1 MIGALLAAWLGP
13 ATGAA
18 APPAAAAGEV
28 AFCFVRDAPHHD
40 FLTPPAPAG
49 TDLDRRMREWLA
61 ATMPTLSPERLQN
74 DVQCDP
80 DLPRSMYD
88 GWMGWTKL
96 SDGDVFSE
104 PLKWPADWYRHPAP
118 RSSRH
123 R

>member
-1 MIGALLAAWLGP
+1 MIGVLLAALLGP
-13 ATGAA
+13 ATGTAA
-18 APPAAAAGEV
+18 APPAEV

-40 FLTPPAPAG
+40 FLTPPAPPG

-61 ATMPTLSPERLQN
+61 ATMPSLSPERLSN

-80 DLPRSMYD
+80 GLPRSLYD
-88 GWMGWTKL
+88 GWMGWTRL

-104 PLKWPADWYRHPAP
+104 PLKWPADWYLHRPPP
-118 RSSRH
+118 RPR